1 MTAASFQPS
10 YRSRKRKI
18 HAAHLSRIRRDWS
31 TDRRWPPG
39 CVGPQRKHV
48 RLLSSQLI
56 AVAWLPSCLS
66 RYVSLRTCT
75 RVPPPSSPLP
85 AAQLACTAALIL
97 DERTKIRTRMR
108 VNSNEHSGETR
119 VEWPLVSKFRI
130 YDGSRTSSVEN
141 QFSFCRSSSVQL
153 DKSITPYLYGKWRNE
168 RVGENKDV
176 LNRNYGKEQIIYIVL
191 VEQINIFFVVET
203 SRDNIGT
210 RA

>member
-1 MTAASFQPS
+1 MIRETTIRDGSLVSAIVSIEEAKDSRRAPFPDSSRLIDRSALAARLRGPVNTCASFRPNL
-10 YRSRKRKI
+10 RF
-18 HAAHLSRIRRDWS
+18 
-31 TDRRWPPG
+31 
-39 CVGPQRKHV
+39 
-48 RLLSSQLI
+48 I

-153 DKSITPYLYGKWRNE
+153 DKSITPYLYGK
-168 RVGENKDV
+168 
-176 LNRNYGKEQIIYIVL
+176 
-191 VEQINIFFVVET
+191 
-203 SRDNIGT
+203 
-210 RA
+210 

>member
-48 RLLSSQLI
+48 RLLSSQLTFYRGGLAAFLPISIRI
-56 AVAWLPSCLS
+56 ATYLHAC
-66 RYVSLRTCT
+66 
-75 RVPPPSSPLP
+75 SSPLLP